1 MQCPSPPP
9 RRTAPVVVVPSLRYP
24 AVFTE
29 LWHGSRHGS
38 PLRPADLQLYV
49 CFALLLPIGSNPREA
64 LSRRLCI
71 GMDKVPAISDTPAGP
86 GCRDPQR
93 SSVSPAASPES
104 LAGGGEPS

>member
-9 RRTAPVVVVPSLRYP
+9 RRTAPVVVVPSLRYH

-49 CFALLLPIGSNPREA
+49 CFALLLTIGSNPREA

-86 GCRDPQR
+86 GAEIH
-93 SSVSPAASPES
+93 SAAASPGRQS
-104 LAGGGEPS
+104 